1 MPSDVSVLQPPHHLE
16 LHSSANS
23 VGQFGLRLTPSA
35 PLLSVISSAT
45 GFRQIENPVTWARR
59 GGKLRQN
66 TAAVMAL
73 IVNGANAPPSAWL
86 QEGD

>member
-1 MPSDVSVLQPPHHLE
+1 MIGEPDAGKPHVRFDE
-16 LHSSANS
+16 G
-23 VGQFGLRLTPSA
+23 VQV
-35 PLLSVISSAT
+35 LSVISSAT